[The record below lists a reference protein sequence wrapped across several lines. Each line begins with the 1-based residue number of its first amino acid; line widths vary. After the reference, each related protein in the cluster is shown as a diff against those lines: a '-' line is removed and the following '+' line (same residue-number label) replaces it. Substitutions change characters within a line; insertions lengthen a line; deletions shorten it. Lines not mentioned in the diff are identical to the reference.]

1 MKMRISAML
10 CFLLLSA
17 AGVFAQDTKE
27 YEARKARL
35 ETEISIIDRQL
46 AENASRTNSL
56 LSDLTLLRKNIANRK
71 ALVAESD
78 RQIKKLNDQIYL
90 TQKQI
95 NKLQAR
101 VDTLSSRYSRLVV
114 NAYKNRD
121 ARVWYMYLFA
131 SENIGQAFRRLGY
144 FRNLSSQL
152 NAEAAPGCC
161 SAPPSPH
168 RCTARGSADPAGSC
182 SHRCLRRAGS
192 ERGFSGLM
200 VR

>member
-35 ETEISIIDRQL
+35 EKEISIIDRQL

-101 VDTLSSRYSRLVV
+101 VDTLS
-114 NAYKNRD
+114 
-121 ARVWYMYLFA
+121 
-131 SENIGQAFRRLGY
+131 
-144 FRNLSSQL
+144 
-152 NAEAAPGCC
+152 
-161 SAPPSPH
+161 
-168 RCTARGSADPAGSC
+168 
-182 SHRCLRRAGS
+182 
-192 ERGFSGLM
+192 
-200 VR
+200 